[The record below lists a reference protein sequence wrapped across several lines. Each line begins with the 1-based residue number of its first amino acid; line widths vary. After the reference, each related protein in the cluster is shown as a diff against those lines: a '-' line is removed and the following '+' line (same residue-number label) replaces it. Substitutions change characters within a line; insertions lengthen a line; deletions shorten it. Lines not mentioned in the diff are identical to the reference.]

1 MTYRKTV
8 TLPVPPDEAFAL
20 VTQPERLR
28 RWMTVSAYVD
38 LRAGGDYRWTVVP
51 GAHAAGTVRE
61 VEPGRRLVLGWGW
74 EEGVTPAVD
83 GSTVTVTIEPA
94 ADGSRVTLAH
104 DGLTPEEEANHAEG
118 WDHFLER
125 LETAGAVGDAGQDP
139 WGSTPENLTPTV
151 AAEAA
156 LAAIQPVLRAITDA
170 DAGRRTTCPDLPVGP
185 LVDHLEQ
192 SMVGLAAMTGAT
204 VVTTEGTAEHRVST
218 AADQAITA
226 WRAADLDAPV
236 QGPFGEMPGR
246 VATTLLAAEILL
258 HGWDLAQG
266 LGRAVDVSDEV
277 VAYIRGLSEPVIPLA
292 RGRSFADEVPAPEG
306 ASAVDRFA
314 AFAGR
319 TALVTAGA
327 AR

>member
-1 MTYRKTV
+1 MTYSKTV
-8 TLPVPPDEAFAL
+8 HLPVTPDEAFDL

-38 LRAGGDYRWTVVP
+38 LRAGGSYRWTVVP

-61 VEPGRRLVLGWGW
+61 VEPGRRVVLGWGW

-83 GSTVTVTIEPA
+83 GSTVTLTIEPA
-94 ADGSRVTLAH
+94 AGGSLVTLTH
-104 DGLTPEEEANHAEG
+104 EGLTVEEESNHAEG

-125 LETAGAVGDAGQDP
+125 LEAAGATGDAGQDP
-139 WGSTPENLTPTV
+139 WGRAPQSLSPAV

-170 DAGRRTTCPDLPVGP
+170 DADRPTPCPELPVGA
-185 LVDHLEQ
+185 LVDHLAA
-192 SMVGLAAMTGAT
+192 SMVQLGAMAGAT
-204 VVTTEGTAEHRVST
+204 VTEVEGSAEHRVST
-218 AADQAITA
+218 TADQAILA
-226 WRAADLDAPV
+226 WRGVDLDGTVP
-236 QGPFGEMPGR
+236 GPGGDMP
-246 VATTLLAAEILL
+246 ATLAAGLLGAELLL

-277 VAYIRGLSEPVIPLA
+277 VEYVAGLAEPVIPMG
-292 RGRSFADEVPAPEG
+292 RGSSFGDELEPPAG
-306 ASAVDRFA
+306 ASPLERFA

-319 TALVTAGA
+319 TAMATAA
-327 AR
+327 TR